1 MKELQDGLTKL
12 QTLYSFSKKISMINS
27 AKRATTERTILL
39 EKLLEKILLHD
50 HSILLLLGVIPEH
63 IQELD
68 VSLIASAARNIME
81 TANLYF
87 HLSQKGLD
95 REDLDLRVDTMVL
108 NEIYNEID
116 ITGKFGFSPDSFHAQ
131 IKRWFYKSAAER
143 FQKYPHF
150 TQLPPNEQ
158 AQIVS
163 GWKPA
168 FKMESPHILQE
179 RMESAVYNLLSNS
192 VHSLPLGLSSNS
204 VNRFPLFQNFF
215 RAEELLVIA
224 IHVSCLY
231 TAHVVK
237 NYLNLRKHLSAL
249 LSLEEKKILISDLSA
264 ADLETYIH
272 ALGEAYENT
281 PFDEDKRNST

>member
-108 NEIYNEID
+108 NEIY
-116 ITGKFGFSPDSFHAQ
+116 
-131 IKRWFYKSAAER
+131 
-143 FQKYPHF
+143 
-150 TQLPPNEQ
+150 
-158 AQIVS
+158 
-163 GWKPA
+163 
-168 FKMESPHILQE
+168 
-179 RMESAVYNLLSNS
+179 
-192 VHSLPLGLSSNS
+192 
-204 VNRFPLFQNFF
+204 
-215 RAEELLVIA
+215 IA
-224 IHVSCLY
+224 
-231 TAHVVK
+231 K
-237 NYLNLRKHLSAL
+237 
-249 LSLEEKKILISDLSA
+249 
-264 ADLETYIH
+264 
-272 ALGEAYENT
+272 
-281 PFDEDKRNST
+281 